1 MKIAIFG
8 GVGSGKSTVLDILRS
23 RYRARVYEA
32 DELAHVLYRKGQP
45 GYKAIRRICGRA
57 ALDEHGEIDRRKLA
71 KLLFADADMLRKV
84 DNAVHAMVWT
94 KTIELMDANEKR
106 HPGGMTVVE
115 AALLPENKA
124 LLEYF
129 DNIWYVYTD
138 KKVRTERLMR
148 DRGYS
153 KEKIA
158 AVMAA
163 QPTDEEYREAA
174 DIVIDNSRDIELLE
188 ADIDEAVNHCQRQ
201 QRQFDI
207 CRR

>member
-8 GVGSGKSTVLDILRS
+8 GVGSGKSTVLDILRNK
-23 RYRARVYEA
+23 YRARVYEA
-32 DELAHVLYRKGQP
+32 DELAHVLYRRGQP
-45 GYKAIRRICGRA
+45 GYKAIRRICGKD
-57 ALDEHGEIDRRKLA
+57 ALDARGEIDRGRLA
-71 KLLFADADMLRKV
+71 ELLFADADMLKRV
-84 DNAVHAMVWT
+84 NRAIHAMVWA

-106 HPGGMTVVE
+106 HPGGLTVIE
-115 AALLPENKA
+115 AALLPENEE

-129 DNIWYVYTD
+129 DSIWYVYTD

-153 KEKIA
+153 SEKVA

-163 QPTDEEYREAA
+163 QPTDEQYRRAA
-174 DIVIDNSRDIELLE
+174 DIVIDNSRDIGLLE

-201 QRQFDI
+201 QRQFNI
-207 CRR
+207 CR